1 MEDSKKKFLILFHP
15 LNTLYSYSFSYLE
28 RGRHIDEFN
37 TIAKSIEGKSKEE
50 QERTFKEKISILPY
64 ITKEVLEYYKEKKMI
79 DCFRY
84 LASCDAEK
92 DVIKKEHE
100 ILGLDQYYKCQCVTL
115 DEVQKM
121 KENIVMISE
130 NASDFINLHDKEN
143 ICKIVNWMIYK
154 NTAEYIQ
161 YQKNT
166 IELISH
172 KHHPILSDLTIE
184 CFRQCK
190 ILIDYLYANKDTAT
204 IKQNT
209 SNFFK
214 NSINVLYILDVDSTS
229 KLYRK
234 RELAQSS
241 QKVKYIP
248 CFNKNIPIDDSLSVY
263 PKIDVVL
270 QRSPYFYFA
279 NRDYYLNSIQAKLDL
294 HKEIVQLHPIS
305 IVDLLFDRYAVYD
318 FLSKF
323 ITNSKSEIE
332 KININV
338 AIPYS
343 IKYTIDTSK
352 SSKENCDTLKS
363 MIKEKFTYPFIIKPL
378 SCAQHEMELI
388 VSEKGIESLFMNE
401 ERYKKFLL
409 SNETF
414 IVQQFIS
421 HGGIMIK
428 NYSINEESYSFI
440 RPSLP
445 DMKGDVLK
453 TKDLSEGAMSF
464 YNELIYQ
471 KKIDNFFNDS
481 EKEKQNQLQAK
492 LTEEMEKI
500 NKLSLLFVKETK
512 ITFYGLD
519 FLYDSSNNTFYI
531 LEINYFPSYRELGAQ
546 LHVKFDEHIL
556 KYHSKYKN

>member
-1 MEDSKKKFLILFHP
+1 MEATNKNFIILFHP
-15 LNTLYSYSFSYLE
+15 LNTLYSYSFNYLE
-28 RGRHIDEFN
+28 RSRHIAEF
-37 TIAKSIEGKSKEE
+37 AKSE
-50 QERTFKEKISILPY
+50 QDNSIKQKISILPY
-64 ITKEVLEYYKEKKMI
+64 ITKEVLDYYKEKSML

-84 LASCDAEK
+84 LASNEEEK
-92 DVIKKEHE
+92 QVIAKEHS
-100 ILGLDQYYKCQCVTL
+100 ILGLDQYYKCHCVTL
-115 DEVQKM
+115 EEVAKM
-121 KENIVMISE
+121 KVDIVMISE
-130 NASDFINLHDKEN
+130 NASDFITLHDKDN

-154 NTAEYIQ
+154 NTEEYIN
-161 YQKNT
+161 YQKKT
-166 IELISH
+166 LELISH
-172 KHHPILSDLTIE
+172 QHHPILSDLIIE
-184 CFRQCK
+184 CFRQCR
-190 ILIDYLYANKDTAT
+190 ILIDYLYANRTNGSVM
-204 IKQNT
+204 QNT

-263 PKIDVVL
+263 PKIDLVL

-323 ITNSKSEIE
+323 IANSKKKIE
-332 KININV
+332 KININLSV
-338 AIPYS
+338 PYS
-343 IKYTIDTSK
+343 IKYSIDTSK
-352 SSKENCDTLKS
+352 SSKDNCDALKT
-363 MIKEKFTYPFIIKPL
+363 MIKEKFTYPFIIKPV

-388 VSEKGIESLFMNE
+388 VSEKGIESLFLNE

-409 SNETF
+409 SNVSF

-445 DMKGDVLK
+445 DMKGEVLN
-453 TKDLSEGAMSF
+453 TKDLAEGAMSF

-471 KKIDNFFNDS
+471 KKIDNFFNES
-481 EKEKQNQLQAK
+481 NKQSQLQEK
-492 LTEEMEKI
+492 LKGEMEKI
-500 NKLSLLFVKETK
+500 NQLSLLFVKETK

-519 FLYDSSNNTFYI
+519 FLYDSEKNMFYI
-531 LEINYFPSYRELGAQ
+531 LEINYFPSYRELGAK
-546 LHVKFDEHIL
+546 LHVKFDEHIV